1 MSIKDIELFREG
13 KIDYS
18 KQEVANVLRDTVAK
32 GLTDNEYIAFGTL
45 CAATGLNPIRKEIW
59 AIKLPNGSLQIMTGL
74 NGYRAIANSHP
85 SYDGMEGPVFH
96 YDANGNLLSA
106 EVFVFRKDRSRPHKG
121 YAIWSESHGDLKSK
135 YGNDTIWA
143 KRPHQM
149 LAKCAECDGLRRAFP
164 QEMGGLYAEE
174 EMPSEFAKP
183 SDNGFTPAKIVQPT
197 PLPEPT
203 VPQVDKMRVKK
214 LCDAL
219 KSELGFKAADISTFI
234 NETLGSP
241 VKSTELT
248 EEQLEKLEL
257 TLLDRIDAKEAAR
270 DRIGEKLAAIA
281 AESPEFVDTIGEPQS
296 LGFNIP
302 EKEKSYHFED

>member
-32 GLTDNEYIAFGTL
+32 DLTDAEYIAFGTL

-59 AIKLPNGSLQIMTGL
+59 AIKTDRSLQIMTGL

-85 SYDGMEGPVFH
+85 SYDGMEGPIFH

-106 EVFVFRKDRSRPHKG
+106 EVFVYRKDRARPHKG
-121 YAIWSESHGDLKSK
+121 YAIWRESHGDLKSK

-164 QEMGGLYAEE
+164 LEMSGIYAEE
-174 EMPSEFAKP
+174 EMPSEFARP
-183 SDNGFTPAKIVQPT
+183 NDNGLTPAKVVQPA
-197 PLPEPT
+197 PLPAL
-203 VPQVDKMRVKK
+203 QVDKMRVKK

-219 KSELGFKAADISTFI
+219 KSELGFKAADISTYI
-234 NETLGSP
+234 SETLGSP

-248 EEQLEKLEL
+248 EAQLEKLEL
-257 TLLDRIDAKEAAR
+257 TLLDRIDAKEAA
-270 DRIGEKLAAIA
+270 LAA
-281 AESPEFVDTIGEPQS
+281 ELPEFVDTIGEPQD
-296 LGFNIP
+296 LGLNIT
-302 EKEKSYHFED
+302 EKNFALKGNMYTLED